1 LEKTPPKPHFRQFY
15 MQKRLQNLNFGSFIC
30 KNHPKSHKKQPKNS
44 HLLCLFVRR
53 PGSDAASILEF
64 IAKNGKKMVKKWLK
78 NG

>member
-1 LEKTPPKPHFRQFY
+1 MGVFFCCGFEIMEKTTSFLQISFSAVLYVKNT
-15 MQKRLQNLNFGSFIC
+15 QKVQ
-30 KNHPKSHKKQPKNS
+30 KTAKKQPKNS

-64 IAKNGKKMVKKWLK
+64 IAKNGKKWLK